1 MRKKGFTLIEI
12 IVCIAFISVI
22 GVGSFIG
29 IKIVDKK
36 ILKDKL
42 DQITDQAIQ
51 AAQIYL
57 ETNNVAYNQLYNNQN
72 GVSLPLKLLVN
83 EGLLDISNTKL
94 DDSDLENQYVVTFLG
109 GSGSSENCEQITTT
123 TSWSNNQPIY
133 LCMRSD
139 GTSNLTT
146 IDPSKY
152 SNRTKAIQ
160 EPYYFKGAGV
170 HNYVKYG
177 DNKYRIYYIDTDDTL
192 VLYSESSFGTT
203 FNGKTLP
210 ITTYNVGRTPSI
222 HSYSH
227 RVNCSSVENI
237 PKIGEQYIVYETDGE
252 VAINDFD
259 VVKTSYCIDN
269 EVITSVLDAWMTFVW
284 KTYGSTNGY
293 YIDFYSVYQPYK
305 IHLNSSFKLGSG
317 TGDYANPYIL
327 EEK

>member
-12 IVCIAFISVI
+12 IVCIALISVI

-139 GTSNLTT
+139 GTSNLAT

-177 DNKYRIYYIDTDDTL
+177 DNMYRIYYIDTDDTL
-192 VLYSESSFGTT
+192 VLYSESSFGAT

-210 ITTYNVGRTPSI
+210 IANYSVVASSNSRLGVFCNSVDGTPI
-222 HSYSH
+222 
-227 RVNCSSVENI
+227 
-237 PKIGEQYIVYETDGE
+237 IGEQSSGKPSVTQGE
-252 VAINDFD
+252 MTISSFD
-259 VVKTSYCIDN
+259 VLKTSYCPSGSVN
-269 EVITSVLDAWMTFVW
+269 VSVLDSWMNFKW
-284 KTYGSTNGY
+284 EQN
-293 YIDFYSVYQPYK
+293 FYSNQYQISFNSTRPYK

>member
-12 IVCIAFISVI
+12 IVCIALISVI

-42 DQITDQAIQ
+42 DQITDQAVQ

-139 GTSNLTT
+139 GTSNLAT

-152 SNRTKAIQ
+152 SNKTYVSN
-160 EPYYFKGAGV
+160 EPYYFKGRDPN
-170 HNYVKYG
+170 NYVQLTYTG
-177 DNKYRIYYIDTDDTL
+177 NSGTVYERTFRIIYIDRNDDIIIQSAESYYIFSVKSKRVSPVGFICMTDSGVDNQKFYNISTKDSAYNSRFS
-192 VLYSESSFGTT
+192 YSE
-203 FNGKTLP
+203 KL
-210 ITTYNVGRTPSI
+210 Y
-222 HSYSH
+222 
-227 RVNCSSVENI
+227 CSSWLGSYTGDSLSNI
-237 PKIGEQYIVYETDGE
+237 YINRLTNVKII
-252 VAINDFD
+252 
-259 VVKTSYCIDN
+259 
-269 EVITSVLDAWMTFVW
+269 
-284 KTYGSTNGY
+284 
-293 YIDFYSVYQPYK
+293 
-305 IHLNSSFKLGSG
+305 SG
-317 TGDYANPYIL
+317 TGAEDNPFIL
-327 EEK
+327 ENKS

>member
-12 IVCIAFISVI
+12 IVCIALISVI

-42 DQITDQAIQ
+42 NQITDQAVQ
-51 AAQIYL
+51 AAKIYL

-139 GTSNLTT
+139 GTSNLAT

-152 SNRTKAIQ
+152 SNRTYVSN
-160 EPYYFKGAGV
+160 EPYYFKGMDPN
-170 HNYVKYG
+170 NYVTLNLKRTDKNETKQG
-177 DNKYRIYYIDTDDTL
+177 IYRIIYIDRNDDIL
-192 VLYSESSFGTT
+192 VNYYDR
-203 FNGKTLP
+203 
-210 ITTYNVGRTPSI
+210 TYNVIDIASSQLNGDYSKLICMTDSGMDNQKI
-222 HSYSH
+222 LDIEATNYSSYS
-227 RVNCSSVENI
+227 RKSLYCNSWLGFWASNYSNNTSIRGITRLSNV
-237 PKIGEQYIVYETDGE
+237 KIE
-252 VAINDFD
+252 
-259 VVKTSYCIDN
+259 
-269 EVITSVLDAWMTFVW
+269 
-284 KTYGSTNGY
+284 
-293 YIDFYSVYQPYK
+293 
-305 IHLNSSFKLGSG
+305 SG
-317 TGDYANPYIL
+317 TGSYDNPFIL
-327 EEK
+327 KNINQ

>member
-12 IVCIAFISVI
+12 IVCIALISVI

-57 ETNNVAYNQLYNNQN
+57 ETNNEAYNQLYNNQN

-133 LCMRSD
+133 LCMKSD
-139 GTSNLTT
+139 GTSNLAT

-177 DNKYRIYYIDTDDTL
+177 DNMYRIYYIDTDDTH
-192 VLYSESSFGTT
+192 VLYSDSSFGTT
-203 FNGKTLP
+203 FQGKTLP
-210 ITTYNVGRTPSI
+210 ITNY
-222 HSYSH
+222 
-227 RVNCSSVENI
+227 RVKAGESALDSVSCNSVDNI
-237 PKIGEQYIVYETDGE
+237 PRIGEQYGE
-252 VAINDFD
+252 VKKEGETNINVFD
-259 VVKTSYCIDN
+259 VVKTSYCTYSNNHYEDI
-269 EVITSVLDAWMTFVW
+269 LDAWMHFKW
-284 KTYGSTNGY
+284 ISCAN
-293 YIDFYSVYQPYK
+293 YSRCIEVYSQSYK